1 MTLPLWTSLTTI
13 FAVWLVVAMAP
24 GPNFFATIYTAT
36 TQSRRL
42 GLYVSAGI
50 AVGTTIWATA
60 SLAGLGIL
68 FQTTAWLYQAVKLAG
83 GLYLVYLG
91 IRTIL
96 SARHARAA
104 SPARLGALSPLQAFR
119 RGLVVD
125 LSNPKAAIFF
135 TSVFAVAVPP
145 QAPLWFQALV
155 VATVVMIAAGWYALV
170 ACLVNLPPVA
180 AALRRAHKAMSYVTG
195 LVFVALGARLATDR

>member
-96 SARHARAA
+96 SARHARAD

-180 AALRRAHKAMSYVTG
+180 AALRRAHKAMSYATG

>member
-96 SARHARAA
+96 SARHARTA
-104 SPARLGALSPLQAFR
+104 SPVRLGALSPLQAFR

-195 LVFVALGARLATDR
+195 FVFVALGARLATDR